1 MNLSELRSLV
11 GTIVDYDP
19 DVQAYRDEVNRVLN
33 QIYME
38 FFTDKPW
45 KFAQKTT
52 SITARPDVTATDGV
66 TNSTT
71 GAVTTVVTALFESWM
86 EGQVLEISG
95 GSWSGTAMSDEYII
109 QKVVSTT
116 EIRITGV
123 VTGNATGATFTVKNR
138 YVDMP
143 EDCVEALSVGIRSPA
158 ASSATS
164 TAGQETRN
172 FANLSKHLDEELDLD
187 LDQTGRPTDW
197 IVYDDFHMV
206 QPVTGPTLAT
216 GAGSLVAGTYYVRY
230 SFVDNNRE
238 SAPSP
243 STSITITAS
252 QKIDVSALQNTGAN
266 SGLRKRV
273 YLRTAESQAFYQ
285 VATDEDETTTTK
297 SALSLVTEYLA
308 DNSRLKEHGGNYLR
322 FRLFPRQDAEI
333 KVNLR
338 YLYRPPQLIED
349 SDVPDF
355 PVPHHRYLAYRTC
368 QELFVKHNNAANAE
382 VYRRKADA
390 ELLKMQNRQL
400 SERNS
405 HWVKAHF
412 RHSPIWTAAEPK
424 LTHTN

>member
-45 KFAQKTT
+45 KFAQKTAVV
-52 SITARPDVTATDGV
+52 TARPDATTAIGVANMATAAVTATGF
-66 TNSTT
+66 
-71 GAVTTVVTALFESWM
+71 FENWM
-86 EGQVLEISG
+86 EGQTIEFSG
-95 GSWSGTAMSDEYII
+95 GTYTGGTALSGEYII
-109 QKVVSTT
+109 KRVVSAN
-116 EIRITGV
+116 EIAIHGL
-123 VTGNATGATFTVKNR
+123 VTGTGFGITFTVKNR
-138 YVDMP
+138 YIDMP
-143 EDCVEALSVGIRSPA
+143 QDCVEAMSVGVRLP
-158 ASSATS
+158 TS
-164 TAGQETRN
+164 QETGN
-172 FANLSKHLDEELDLD
+172 FANLSKHLDEELDLG

-197 IVYDDFHMV
+197 VLYDDFHMM
-206 QPVTGPTLAT
+206 QPVTGVTLTDA
-216 GAGSLVAGTYYVRY
+216 GAGALPAGLSYVRY
-230 SFVDNNRE
+230 TFADQNRE
-238 SAPSP
+238 SSASP
-243 STSITITAS
+243 VASITIGAS
-252 QKIDVSALQNTGAN
+252 RQIDVAALQNTAAN
-266 SGLRKRV
+266 SGRRKRV
-273 YLRTAESQAFYQ
+273 YLRTPESKAFYR
-285 VATDEDETTTTK
+285 VPADVDETTTTK
-297 SALSLVTEYLA
+297 AALALNAEYLSGG
-308 DNSRLKEHGGNYLR
+308 SRLPEHGGNYLR
-322 FRLFPRQDAEI
+322 LRLFPRQDAEI
-333 KVNLR
+333 TVNLR
-338 YLYRPPQLIED
+338 YLYRPLQLIED

-412 RHSPIWTAAEPK
+412 RHSPIWTASEPK